1 MVGHIRY
8 SSKCTMGYSEEF
20 RQLLVRRSAATR
32 YRIDRW
38 KELLE
43 QWRDDSGASGA
54 IAFGE
59 AIAIKP

>member
-1 MVGHIRY
+1 MAANIRD
-8 SSKCTMGYSEEF
+8 SSTYTMGYSEEF
-20 RQLLVRRSAATR
+20 RQLLDRRSAATR

-43 QWRDDSGASGA
+43 QWRDDPGASGA